1 MSNVFHYTTSENQA
15 AEDGLISLSFAGRP
29 LSDLLREVKTLYQE
43 DSRPW
48 VIGFSGGKDSTA
60 VLQLVYAVLLALPPE
75 QRTKPVFVVSSD
87 TRVETPVVV
96 ELLTQTL
103 AELSKKAALE
113 SIPLT
118 THTVKPEVDQSFW
131 VNLLGKG
138 YAAPTKAF
146 RWCTERMKINPINTF
161 IVDKVAKYGEVVV
174 ILGARKAESSTRA
187 QVIAK
192 HRIDGSRLG
201 KHTSLP
207 NAYVYTPIDDWTAD
221 EVWEYLMSGPRPWGG
236 SNRSLLELY
245 KGSNEGE
252 CPIVIDTST
261 PSCGNS
267 RFGCW
272 TCTVVTEDKA
282 MASLVE
288 QGEDWMK
295 PLLDFRNLLAETTKP
310 ERKSEFRNFRRRTGK
325 VTIARKG
332 LQVDENGNSIKK
344 YVPGPYWMRYRREW
358 FKQIL
363 TLQRDL
369 HERGHEVELISEEE
383 IHTIRREWLN
393 DPNEPDWEDQVPAIY
408 RRVYGQELD
417 WVQKDSGAFSKVDAE
432 LLEELGA
439 KYGVPGALVQKL
451 LDLTVS
457 MDGLAKRRG
466 LSDRIHSMLSQDWGE
481 LETIL
486 HSDEDTPDSGYQEE
500 IDRLNDALAEL
511 KNDSIR

>member
-1 MSNVFHYTTSENQA
+1 MSNAVQYMTSEYQTS
-15 AEDGLISLSFAGRP
+15 EDRLISLSFAGRP
-29 LSDLLREVKTLYQE
+29 LSDLLHEVKALYHE

-60 VLQLVYAVLLALPPE
+60 VLQLVYAVLLSLPPE
-75 QRTKPVFVVSSD
+75 QRNKPVFVVSSD

-96 ELLTQTL
+96 ELLTQTMDEL
-103 AELSKKAALE
+103 NEKAESQN
-113 SIPLT
+113 IPLT
-118 THTVKPEVDQSFW
+118 AHVVKPEIDQSFW

-146 RWCTERMKINPINTF
+146 RWCTERMKINPINAF
-161 IVDKVAKYGEVVV
+161 IIDKVAQFGEVVV

-236 SNRSLLELY
+236 SNRPLLELY
-245 KGSNEGE
+245 KGSNAGE

-288 QGEDWMK
+288 QGEEWMK
-295 PLLDFRNLLAETTKP
+295 PLLEFRNVLAETTKP
-310 ERKSEFRNFRRRTGK
+310 ERKNEFRNFRRRSGK
-325 VTIARKG
+325 VTIARRG
-332 LQVDENGNSIKK
+332 LQVDENGDTVKK

-358 FKQIL
+358 FEQIL
-363 TLQRDL
+363 KLQRDL
-369 HERGHEVELISEEE
+369 FERDREVELISDEE
-383 IHTIRREWLN
+383 IHAIRREWLN
-393 DPNEPDWEDQVPAIY
+393 DPNEPDWEDHVPAIY
-408 RRVYGQELD
+408 RRVYGQDLD
-417 WVQKDSGAFSKVDAE
+417 WLQKDSGAFSKMDAV
-432 LLEELGA
+432 LLEELGS
-439 KYGVPGALVQKL
+439 KYGVPGGLVQKL

-466 LSDRIHSMLSQDWGE
+466 MSDRIHSTLSQDWGD
-481 LETIL
+481 LEAIL
-486 HSDEDTPDSGYQEE
+486 HSDEDTQDSGYQEE
-500 IDRLNDALAEL
+500 IDRLNEALAEM
-511 KNDSIR
+511 KNDASR